1 MDGFVENNCIKDA
14 LISGKSITLSVS
26 FGADSSTGKK
36 RRNMKFIILT
46 ILFAGV
52 SFAFPQSDGSG
63 DLLDGLIG
71 DDNDLLG
78 KYEQHFRRINLNLND
93 SFELGALGGLIE
105 VIPSCIRAAK
115 GVELVAGNATK
126 LSEAISGS
134 DNASAALSSLAAGF
148 AGEFADQVLK
158 DLAKANADLGEAIS
172 AQTDKT
178 LFSLNLLDLGAI
190 NDGLDSEGSAEASFG
205 ELLNEIFDNIG
216 ASSGFS
222 GNLSAAGEGLQEVVS
237 DKEILIDAVAS
248 LRGVSGAAFGLV
260 VSATQLTQSLEDA
273 AEGLAKLSSAISS
286 KASDLEE
293 VDFSSLTSGL
303 DALSHAEIV
312 LAETVKSLSTLL

>member
-1 MDGFVENNCIKDA
+1 M
-14 LISGKSITLSVS
+14 
-26 FGADSSTGKK
+26 
-36 RRNMKFIILT
+36 
-46 ILFAGV
+46 
-52 SFAFPQSDGSG
+52 
-63 DLLDGLIG
+63 
-71 DDNDLLG
+71 
-78 KYEQHFRRINLNLND
+78 
-93 SFELGALGGLIE
+93 
-105 VIPSCIRAAK
+105 
-115 GVELVAGNATK
+115 
-126 LSEAISGS
+126 
-134 DNASAALSSLAAGF
+134 
-148 AGEFADQVLK
+148 
-158 DLAKANADLGEAIS
+158 GEAIS

-190 NDGLDSEGSAEASFG
+190 NDGLDSESSAEASFG

-237 DKEILIDAVAS
+237 NKEILIDAVAS